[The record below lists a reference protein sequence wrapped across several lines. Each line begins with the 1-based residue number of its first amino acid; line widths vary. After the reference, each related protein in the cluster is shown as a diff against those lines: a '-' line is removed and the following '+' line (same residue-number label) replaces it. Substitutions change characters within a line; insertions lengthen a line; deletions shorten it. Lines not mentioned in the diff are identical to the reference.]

1 MASVPHWIID
11 HQVNFLLQLGLEE
24 SPHLPGVPLAI
35 NLIKDPD
42 DRKVWELLVIPQ
54 EFGRP
59 FVAPPGLPADR
70 LSALRTAF
78 EETLKDPAYLADA
91 EKTKQFV
98 DPLTGPEIEA
108 LIKRAYAEPAEVVK
122 RAAVYAVSN

>member
-1 MASVPHWIID
+1 MASVPSWIID
-11 HQVNFLLQLGLEE
+11 KKVNFLLQLGLEK
-24 SPHLPGVPLAI
+24 SSHLPGVPLAI
-35 NLIKDPD
+35 DMIKNPD

-59 FVAPPGLPADR
+59 FVAPPKVPAAQIE
-70 LSALRTAF
+70 ALRTAF
-78 EETLKDPAYLADA
+78 AETMKDKAYLGDV

-98 DPLTGPEIEA
+98 DPLDAREIEA
-108 LIKRAYAEPAEVVK
+108 LVKRAYAEPREIVK